1 MTIVGR
7 LNLCWSQ
14 LTRASMTSH
23 FSQEQIAKFHKA
35 FSHYD
40 KKADGTIKTKYLG
53 KVMQKLDLDTTEAE
67 LHSMTKKVDL
77 DGTGT
82 IHFEQ
87 FVSLM
92 AKRRWDIENQA
103 EHEGF
108 HDFLCIE

>member
-1 MTIVGR
+1 M
-7 LNLCWSQ
+7 
-14 LTRASMTSH
+14 
-23 FSQEQIAKFHKA
+23 AKFRKA

-53 KVMQKLDLDTTEAE
+53 KVMHKLDPDTTEAE

-103 EHEGF
+103 EDEWL
-108 HDFLCIE
+108 HDFLCIQ

>member
-1 MTIVGR
+1 MTVVGR
-7 LNLCWSQ
+7 LNLIWSQ
-14 LTRASMTSH
+14 LTRASMASH
-23 FSQEQIAKFHKA
+23 FSEEQIAKFHKA

-92 AKRRWDIENQA
+92 AKRRWAVEKKA

-108 HDFLCIE
+108 HDFLCVE

>member
-1 MTIVGR
+1 MVVVGR

-14 LTRASMTSH
+14 LTSASMASH
-23 FSQEQIAKFHKA
+23 LSEEQIAKFHKA

-103 EHEGF
+103 ENEWF

>member
-1 MTIVGR
+1 MTVVGR
-7 LNLCWSQ
+7 LNLCWSR
-14 LTRASMTSH
+14 LARASMASH
-23 FSQEQIAKFHKA
+23 SSEEQIAKFHKA

-77 DGTGT
+77 DGTGS
-82 IHFEQ
+82 IHFDQ

-92 AKRRWDIENQA
+92 AKRRWNIENQA
-103 EHEGF
+103 ENEWF

>member
-1 MTIVGR
+1 MTVVGR
-7 LNLCWSQ
+7 LNLIWSQ
-14 LTRASMTSH
+14 LTRASMASH
-23 FSQEQIAKFHKA
+23 FSEERIAKFHKA

-53 KVMQKLDLDTTEAE
+53 KVMQKLDLNTTEAE
-67 LHSMTKKVDL
+67 LHSMTKTVDL

-92 AKRRWDIENQA
+92 AKRRWDTENQA